1 MPPLKIIDSPFLSKL
16 VLLAIAS
23 TGNTTS
29 INTVANW
36 MWVCQS
42 DWAAAFY
49 LLWRHGAGSDEDHC
63 SSVAA
68 HPKKKMPSIPCK
80 LFFRKVE
87 CFCSSLVVSYRPIMA
102 FVSYCP
108 PRKNLLATALICT
121 KQEKNRGGHYLD
133 LHAQVCIIIIE

>member
-1 MPPLKIIDSPFLSKL
+1 M
-16 VLLAIAS
+16 
-23 TGNTTS
+23 
-29 INTVANW
+29 
-36 MWVCQS
+36 CQS

-87 CFCSSLVVSYRPIMA
+87 CFCISLVVSYGFCVILPPQEKFA
-102 FVSYCP
+102 SYGP
-108 PRKNLLATALICT
+108 VTALLTIATTIDLISSCSKLTPTNRCT
-121 KQEKNRGGHYLD
+121 DQLSSTDVIEQEIQPTYPRNSSQRSPSSRARVSCFNSLF
-133 LHAQVCIIIIE
+133 L